1 MGLGGLASHMAPP
14 GSAWLPKHSCHF
26 VLLKV
31 GLLTRVGKGNG
42 AGGEGGSRGQGRAAD
57 YFKGVCRLR
66 GRSFPHGCQP
76 LRRFPTDTAKRRL
89 AAVAPWRRGSHA
101 APGTRAATPPRSRSS
116 EEIFGVPTS

>member
-31 GLLTRVGKGNG
+31 GLLTRVEEGNG

-57 YFKGVCRLR
+57 YFKGVCRVTWTQL
-66 GRSFPHGCQP
+66 SP
-76 LRRFPTDTAKRRL
+76 RL
-89 AAVAPWRRGSHA
+89 P
-101 APGTRAATPPRSRSS
+101 AATEVSHRH
-116 EEIFGVPTS
+116 G